1 MEVWGGVRLEVR
13 FTVMNVSRPLL
24 SVGELQRH
32 GWDIMFSEHSQ
43 LQKRDQ
49 IIPLVR
55 RGGLSYL
62 PVRLMG
68 AQ

>member
-13 FTVMNVSRPLL
+13 LTVMDVSRPLL
-24 SVGELQRH
+24 LVGELQRH
-32 GWDIMFSEHSQ
+32 GWDIMFSEHSH
-43 LQKRDQ
+43 LQKRDH

-62 PVRLMG
+62 P
-68 AQ
+68 

>member
-1 MEVWGGVRLEVR
+1 MEVWGGVKLEVR
-13 FTVMNVSRPLL
+13 FTVMNVSGPLL

-32 GWDIMFSEHSQ
+32 GWDIMFSERSQ

-62 PVRLMG
+62 P
-68 AQ
+68 